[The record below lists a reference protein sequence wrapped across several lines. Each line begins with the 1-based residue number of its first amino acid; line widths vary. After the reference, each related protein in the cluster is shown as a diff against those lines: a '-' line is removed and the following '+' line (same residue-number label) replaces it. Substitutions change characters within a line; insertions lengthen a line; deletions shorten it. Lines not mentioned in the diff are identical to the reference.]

1 MLRCQTCGSRQ
12 ARREW
17 CCRCRNPNPFAGF
30 RRLLTIAVVLVAGVA
45 MFLALLAYQRT
56 QALGLAPQESGGV
69 WQGISL
75 VRHEGGAD
83 VHAMPQDTSRR
94 GAGRGVGVKAR
105 GSLSPCRSRACRT
118 PLVADRRA
126 ALVGSLTKQ
135 SRAKRQRQRQRIG
148 ERAVRRK

>member
-30 RRLLTIAVVLVAGVA
+30 RRLRTIAVVLVAGVA

-69 WQGISL
+69 SQGISL
-75 VRHEGGAD
+75 VRHEGG
-83 VHAMPQDTSRR
+83 
-94 GAGRGVGVKAR
+94 
-105 GSLSPCRSRACRT
+105 
-118 PLVADRRA
+118 
-126 ALVGSLTKQ
+126 
-135 SRAKRQRQRQRIG
+135 
-148 ERAVRRK
+148 

>member
-1 MLRCQTCGSRQ
+1 MLRCQTCGSRE

-17 CCRCRNPNPFAGF
+17 CCWCCNPDPFARF
-30 RRLLTIAVVLVAGVA
+30 RRLRTIAVVLVAGVA

-56 QALGLAPQESGGV
+56 QALGLAPRESGGV

-75 VRHEGGAD
+75 VCHEGGAD
-83 VHAMPQDTSRR
+83 VHAMPQVTSRR

-105 GSLSPCRSRACRT
+105 GSLSPFRSRACRAS
-118 PLVADRRA
+118 LVADRRA
-126 ALVGSLTKQ
+126 ALVGSLTKR

-148 ERAVRRK
+148 EPAVRRK

>member
-30 RRLLTIAVVLVAGVA
+30 RRLRTIAVVLVAGVA

-105 GSLSPCRSRACRT
+105 GSLSPCRSRACRA

-126 ALVGSLTKQ
+126 ALVGSLTKRP
-135 SRAKRQRQRQRIG
+135 RAKQQRQRQRIG
-148 ERAVRRK
+148 EPAVRRK